1 MLSSYCR
8 CRRLPSF
15 LTSYSSIYFSHAC
28 LLEISLRSHWNLTEI
43 LTHSHIKIKLA
54 NYTIAKSSRSLVA
67 GIEEN
72 LNFLGF
78 LKSIM
83 FQVLSQ
89 NQSSLQLIINN
100 AMRIQK
106 KANILTIEITRNIR
120 RKNAKNKNIN
130 WPKSRFI
137 AETLVAVKRLGKSH

>member
-1 MLSSYCR
+1 MLLSYC
-8 CRRLPSF
+8 CCHWLPSF
-15 LTSYSSIYFSHAC
+15 LTSYSSIYFSHAR

-54 NYTIAKSSRSLVA
+54 NYTITKSSRSLVV

-72 LNFLGF
+72 LNFLDF
-78 LKSIM
+78 LRLIM

-89 NQSSLQLIINN
+89 NQFSLQLIINN

-106 KANILTIEITRNIR
+106 KANILTIEITRNISR
-120 RKNAKNKNIN
+120 ENAKKNIN
-130 WPKSRFI
+130 WPKSRFM